1 MKHVGQILKDHIER
15 NKLVK
20 KQIAE
25 TVGIT
30 QNYLSTLFTK
40 PTFDAELVEKLFVAV
55 GLNPAVIFDVPEQLV
70 KQFSDISAQTLLGN
84 ASVAIGS
91 DDGLRV
97 ILAEKE
103 KMIAEKERT
112 IKILLEIIDTQ
123 KAGQNRDSSDK

>member
-70 KQFSDISAQTLLGN
+70 KQFSDISVQTLPSN
-84 ASVAIGS
+84 V
-91 DDGLRV
+91 
-97 ILAEKE
+97 
-103 KMIAEKERT
+103 
-112 IKILLEIIDTQ
+112 
-123 KAGQNRDSSDK
+123 

>member
-91 DDGLRV
+91 DEGLRV